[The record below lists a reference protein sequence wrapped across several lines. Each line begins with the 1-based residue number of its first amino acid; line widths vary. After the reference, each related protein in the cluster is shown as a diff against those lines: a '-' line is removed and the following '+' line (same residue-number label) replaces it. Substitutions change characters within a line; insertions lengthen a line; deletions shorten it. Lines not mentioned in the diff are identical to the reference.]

1 MQGIQSYVFYVFSC
15 ASAAVHVGSRGAI
28 GRLSSQGKTNSEPL
42 GRAMAMD
49 LDYVVKSL
57 LKYGAPKAGK
67 YKRI

>member
-1 MQGIQSYVFYVFSC
+1 MQGIQYYAFSC
-15 ASAAVHVGSRGAI
+15 ASTAVHVGSRGAI

-42 GRAMAMD
+42 GIAMAMD